1 MNPGKMLGFFVNNFF
16 KALDNSYI
24 YIYIIPN
31 EKVLGVK

>member
-1 MNPGKMLGFFVNNFF
+1 MNPGKMLGFFVNNFL
-16 KALDNSYI
+16 KTLDNS